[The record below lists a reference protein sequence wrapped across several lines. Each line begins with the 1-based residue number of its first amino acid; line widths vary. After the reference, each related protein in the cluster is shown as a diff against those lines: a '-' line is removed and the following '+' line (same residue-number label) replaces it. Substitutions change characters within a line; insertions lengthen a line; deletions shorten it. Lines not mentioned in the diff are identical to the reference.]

1 MKIRNR
7 RTTILIVDESTS
19 VRASLGKVLRAA
31 GYEVLM
37 ACNGRDALELL
48 GRQEVDVV
56 MLDLDMPEMDGW
68 EALERIAEEHPEL
81 PVLVV
86 TGQPG
91 ERDWARSHGAAG
103 LLEKP
108 LDMPHMLEVLEE
120 LTEPEPRERRPKKPS
135 RPVFRYS
142 PPKPVDFRFGAVGQ
156 SG

>member
-1 MKIRNR
+1 MKNRNR
-7 RTTILIVDESTS
+7 RTTVLIVDESTS
-19 VRASLGKVLRAA
+19 VRASLAKVLRAA

-37 ACNGRDALELL
+37 ACHGRDALECLS
-48 GRQEVDVV
+48 RQEADLV

-68 EALERIAEEHPEL
+68 EALQRIAEDHPEL

-86 TGQPG
+86 TGQAG

-120 LTEPEPRERRPKKPS
+120 ITEPLPRERRPRKQS

-156 SG
+156 GG